1 MPPFE
6 HILQNWNLQVNR
18 FERTPALFSAGVDH
32 TIKVALFKVY
42 KGGIAFPSTSLTSE
56 LIFIGNLL
64 LNKLKVSVLLF
75 SDNLSFMEF
84 LQ

>member
-1 MPPFE
+1 MT
-6 HILQNWNLQVNR
+6 
-18 FERTPALFSAGVDH
+18 FERTPALATAVTND
-32 TIKVALFKVY
+32 TIKVAFYYLVWAVV
-42 KGGIAFPSTSLTSE
+42 AFPSTSLTFQ
-56 LIFIGNLL
+56 LMFIGNLL